1 MLAST
6 LCTSSSNW
14 PWTFSLRASASVVLH
29 TPLCPVGVTCYLWN
43 VPLPSLFSLPCFG
56 SITTLVYSCSFSRLH
71 SAPSTLFSCPC
82 CILNLLENECWAPH
96 TAAMALSVLLTVLSP
111 APGLCQA
118 CLGMQ
123 GQGAFT
129 PLSACS
135 RSLVTHLCPPPQIIL
150 ASPTFDSWTYH
161 GLQCV
166 L

>member
-1 MLAST
+1 MYLKLKLALNFQSPCLGLCSATYTSVPSWSDMLPMKCS
-6 LCTSSSNW
+6 
-14 PWTFSLRASASVVLH
+14 
-29 TPLCPVGVTCYLWN
+29 
-43 VPLPSLFSLPCFG
+43 LPSLFSLPCFG
-56 SITTLVYSCSFSRLH
+56 SITTLVYSCSFSCLH

-135 RSLVTHLCPPPQIIL
+135 RSLVTHLCPPQIIL
-150 ASPTFDSWTYH
+150 ASPTFDS
-161 GLQCV
+161 
-166 L
+166 